1 MHPEPYDVD
10 LQELDHLQ
18 KLVDGKQ
25 ASGELPFVTQYE
37 ALPGPGCEG
46 DRHVPWRPSARR
58 DLADPE
64 LAAILRKA
72 CPLLP
77 SLLHRRKSADAQQ
90 CADLHS
96 H

>member
-1 MHPEPYDVD
+1 MD

-37 ALPGPGCEG
+37 ALPGPECKD
-46 DRHVPWRPSARR
+46 DRHTPGRPSARR

-77 SLLHRRKSADAQQ
+77 SLLLRRKSAYAAQ
-90 CADLHS
+90 CADLHAE
-96 H
+96 

>member
-1 MHPEPYDVD
+1 MLY

-18 KLVDGKQ
+18 KLVDGNQ

-37 ALPGPGCEG
+37 ALPGRGCEG
-46 DRHVPWRPSARR
+46 GRHVPRRSSARR

-77 SLLHRRKSADAQQ
+77 SLLLRRESADAAQ
-90 CADLHS
+90 CADLHVQ
-96 H
+96 